1 MADCVGTSPTSQ
13 VGAQESHVKVKQT
26 KHVLVPHLGHE
37 SFRWA

>member
-26 KHVLVPHLGHE
+26 KACARSSLGP
-37 SFRWA
+37 